1 MFQPFLWIALLV
13 LQFRFKKIAINI
25 KTQQFSAHGV
35 HHRQDESHLNLIIPR
50 PFMLQGNEDLE
61 DAIYWGT
68 HSYMNDDD

>member
-50 PFMLQGNEDLE
+50 PFIY
-61 DAIYWGT
+61 AIYWGA